1 MINKQDILDRAAEWQ
16 LRPEVV
22 EKDYVLGWLLA
33 AISSYRELQVL
44 WIFKGG
50 TCIKKTYFET
60 YRFSE
65 DLDFTLLPAAP
76 YSEAEILKQLRTTAR
91 IAAEMSGI
99 ELPVELVRVLPKH
112 NKAGHATFQGRLYY
126 RGPLQ
131 RGQNYSSIRFDITND
146 ETVVAEPVARTV
158 FHPYSDGLP
167 PDVAVQC
174 YSLEELLAEK
184 TRALYQRTRPR
195 DLYDVVYLLENCIDA
210 IDLAEA
216 KRIFGAKCES
226 KGLPMPSSDE
236 LLLLVQQNEELRA
249 DWANMLA
256 HQLPNLPEIDG
267 TVARFAS
274 LIGWI
279 DKPEFVPAEAAL
291 GAAVRASVDQTSIPL
306 SGIRYWGGGSPV
318 ERIRFAG
325 ANRLL
330 LEFDYHGDHRVV
342 EPYSLRE
349 ARTTGNILLYARELH
364 LDHVKAFKIDEM
376 VNVRTTNTGFTPRY
390 RVELSAQGPLS
401 IPEVTRNPGAF
412 RSAGLSTARKTSAFS
427 GPTHVFECSYC
438 GKRFKRQKYDAQLR
452 PHKDKSGW
460 DCPSRIGYW
469 VDTIY

>member
-33 AISSYRELQVL
+33 AISSHREVQAL

-65 DLDFTLLPAAP
+65 DLDFTLLPDAP
-76 YSEAEILKQLRTTAR
+76 YSEESILEQLQGLAR
-91 IAAEMSGI
+91 IAAEMSGL
-99 ELPVELVRVLPKH
+99 ELPSELIRVLPRR
-112 NKAGHATFQGRLYY
+112 NKAGQDTFQGRLYY

-131 RGQNYSSIRFDITND
+131 RTQNYASIIFDITND

-167 PDVAVQC
+167 ADVTVQC

-216 KRIFGAKCES
+216 QRIFGAKCES
-226 KGLPMPSSDE
+226 KGLPIPSSDE
-236 LLLLVQQNEELRA
+236 LLALVQQNEELRA

-267 TVARFAS
+267 TLARFAS

-279 DKPEFVPAEAAL
+279 DRPEFVPAEASL
-291 GAAVRASVDQTSIPL
+291 GAAARASAEYNSIPL
-306 SGIRYWGGGSPV
+306 SGIRFWGGGSPV

-330 LEFDYHGDHRVV
+330 LEFDYHGEHRVV

-349 ARTTGNILLYARELH
+349 AKTTGNILLYARELH

-376 VNVRTTNTGFTPRY
+376 YDVRSSNAGFTPRW

-401 IPEVTRNPGAF
+401 IPDVSR
-412 RSAGLSTARKTSAFS
+412 RSAGIRLPRLSARRQSNAYH
-427 GPTHVFECSYC
+427 GPIYVYECSYC
-438 GKRFKRQKYDAQLR
+438 GTRFRRQKQSSQLK
-452 PHKDKSGW
+452 PHKAKDGW
-460 DCPSRIGYW
+460 DCPGRTAYYLET
-469 VDTIY
+469 VY

>member
-33 AISSYRELQVL
+33 AISSHSELQAL

-65 DLDFTLLPAAP
+65 DLDFTLVREAP
-76 YSEAEILKQLRTTAR
+76 YSEAAILEQLKAVAR
-91 IAAEMSGI
+91 SAAEMSGL
-99 ELPVELVRVLPKH
+99 ELPTDLIRVLPRH
-112 NKAGHATFQGRLYY
+112 NKAGQDTFQGRLYY

-131 RGQNYSSIRFDITND
+131 RTQNYASIIFDITND

-167 PDVAVQC
+167 ADVAVQC

-226 KGLPMPSSDE
+226 KGLPIPSSDE
-236 LLLLVQQNEELRA
+236 LLILVQQNEELRA

-291 GAAVRASVDQTSIPL
+291 GAAVRASVDHRSIPL
-306 SGIRYWGGGSPV
+306 SGIQYWGGGSPV

-330 LEFDYHGDHRVV
+330 LEFDYHDDHRVV

-376 VNVRTTNTGFTPRY
+376 LNVRTTNTGFTPRY

-401 IPEVTRNPGAF
+401 IPEITRNPAAIRSPRLSGTRRTNAF
-412 RSAGLSTARKTSAFS
+412 Q
-427 GPTHVFECSYC
+427 GPIHVFECTYC
-438 GKRFKRQKYDAQLR
+438 GKRFKRQKYDAQLK
-452 PHKDKSGW
+452 PHKDKTGW
-460 DCPSRIGYW
+460 DCPGRTAYFI
-469 VDTIY
+469 DTIY

>member
-33 AISSYRELQVL
+33 AISSHSELQAL

-65 DLDFTLLPAAP
+65 DLDFTLVPEAP
-76 YSEAEILKQLRTTAR
+76 YSEAAILEQLQAVAR
-91 IAAEMSGI
+91 IAAEMSGL
-99 ELPVELVRVLPKH
+99 ELPNELIRVLPRH
-112 NKAGHATFQGRLYY
+112 NKAGQDTFQGRLYY

-131 RGQNYSSIRFDITND
+131 RTQNYASIIFDITND

-167 PDVAVQC
+167 ADVAVQC

-216 KRIFGAKCES
+216 QRIFGAKCES
-226 KGLPMPSSDE
+226 KSLPIPSSDE
-236 LLLLVQQNEELRA
+236 LLVLVQQNEELRA
-249 DWANMLA
+249 DWKNMLA
-256 HQLPNLPEIDG
+256 HQLPNLPDIDG
-267 TVARFAS
+267 TLARFAS

-279 DKPEFVPAEAAL
+279 DKADFVPAEAAL
-291 GAAVRASVDQTSIPL
+291 GAVRAPVDQPSIPL
-306 SGIRYWGGGSPV
+306 SGIQYWGDGSPI

-349 ARTTGNILLYARELH
+349 ARTTGNILLYAREQH

-401 IPEVTRNPGAF
+401 IPEIARNPLVI
-412 RSAGLSTARKTSAFS
+412 RSPRLSGTRRTSAFQ
-427 GPTHVFECSYC
+427 GPIHVFECTYC
-438 GKRFKRQKYDAQLR
+438 GKRFKRQKYDAQVK
-452 PHKDKSGW
+452 PHKDKTGW
-460 DCPSRIGYW
+460 DCPGRTGYW

>member
-1 MINKQDILDRAAEWQ
+1 
-16 LRPEVV
+16 
-22 EKDYVLGWLLA
+22 
-33 AISSYRELQVL
+33 
-44 WIFKGG
+44 
-50 TCIKKTYFET
+50 
-60 YRFSE
+60 
-65 DLDFTLLPAAP
+65 LP
-76 YSEAEILKQLRTTAR
+76 R
-91 IAAEMSGI
+91 
-99 ELPVELVRVLPKH
+99 H
-112 NKAGHATFQGRLYY
+112 NKAGQDTFQGRLYY

-131 RGQNYSSIRFDITND
+131 RTQNYRSIIFDITND
-146 ETVVAEPVARTV
+146 ETVFAEPVARTV

-167 PDVAVQC
+167 ADVAVQC

-216 KRIFGAKCES
+216 QRIFGAKCES
-226 KGLPMPSSDE
+226 KGLPLPSSEE
-236 LLLLVQQNEELRA
+236 LLVLVQQNEELRA

-256 HQLPNLPEIDG
+256 HQLPNLPEIDS
-267 TVARFAS
+267 TLARFAS

-291 GAAVRASVDQTSIPL
+291 GAAVRASVDHRSIPL
-306 SGIRYWGGGSPV
+306 SGIQYWGGGSPV

-376 VNVRTTNTGFTPRY
+376 LNARTTNTGFTPRY

-401 IPEVTRNPGAF
+401 IPEITRNPGVI
-412 RSAGLSTARKTSAFS
+412 RSPRLSARRKSSAYH
-427 GPTHVFECSYC
+427 GPIYVYECSYC
-438 GKRFKRQKYDAQLR
+438 GKRFRRQQRNSQLK
-452 PHKDKSGW
+452 PHKDKDGW
-460 DCPSRIGYW
+460 DCPGRTAHF